1 MGNYLKIPGETP
13 FPVFHASRP
22 RPAAKGLAF
31 LVFVTIVCA
40 CGYAVVKYGPAMLG
54 SSERDGS
61 APPTT
66 PAKPSETAIPMAEV
80 EDLLQHLQNADAKAF
95 KASTELQRS
104 EQWLARISPALQN
117 EYLAGEKRRL
127 DVATAVLES
136 ARQSVEEA
144 REQLEI
150 TKNLL
155 MQRSK

>member
-1 MGNYLKIPGETP
+1 MGHYLKIPGETP
-13 FPVFHASRP
+13 FPVFHPSKP
-22 RPAAKGLAF
+22 RPAAKGMAF
-31 LVFVTIVCA
+31 LVFVAVFCA

-54 SSERDGS
+54 SSGRNDP
-61 APPTT
+61 APPTA
-66 PAKPSETAIPMAEV
+66 PATSNETAIPMAEV

-104 EQWLARISPALQN
+104 EQWLARISSALQN

-127 DVATAVLES
+127 DVATAALES
-136 ARQSVEEA
+136 ARQSVEES